1 MQRVHMESWANTV
14 LGDPVAASFVS
25 GIGVHWC
32 VVIIGA
38 RNDWCPNAHPSKPL
52 ADGSALSKCAS
63 PSPWGCYTFYFAQSV
78 TRRSP
83 SPAHPGTYNSAP
95 GTLYPWSTALRY
107 AAIEDKLDVFGL
119 LSATHEKFPEP
130 FILGTEACEGFL
142 PWSQGVYPGD
152 WPRAETYAHDVIGD
166 VNNWA
171 GGWTDWNILLDMK
184 GGPNWAGNVVDAPV
198 IADTAGG
205 QAVYK
210 QPMFYYLGHI
220 TKFVP
225 PGSVRIGFQSSGVPV
240 LSAPMECATFLTPDN
255 KVVVVVLNR
264 DISDHEFAVHY
275 PGKGYINAHIPQRAM
290 QTYIFDAAKDTAV

>member
-1 MQRVHMESWANTV
+1 MSHMQPCSEFNPQLSSLRASQATRESKAWRE
-14 LGDPVAASFVS
+14 S
-25 GIGVHWC
+25 
-32 VVIIGA
+32 
-38 RNDWCPNAHPSKPL
+38 
-52 ADGSALSKCAS
+52 
-63 PSPWGCYTFYFAQSV
+63 
-78 TRRSP
+78 
-83 SPAHPGTYNSAP
+83 HPGESLHSSVRDKQTSR
-95 GTLYPWSTALRY
+95 ST
-107 AAIEDKLDVFGL
+107 L
-119 LSATHEKFPEP
+119 LSVNEESPLEP
-130 FILGTEACEGFL
+130 SLQKIPYPKHVMFILGTEACEGFL

-184 GGPNWAGNVVDAPV
+184 GGPNWAGNVVDAPI

-240 LSAPMECATFLTPDN
+240 LSAPMECATIIAGFSSATTLARSF
-255 KVVVVVLNR
+255 KW
-264 DISDHEFAVHY
+264 SS
-275 PGKGYINAHIPQRAM
+275 
-290 QTYIFDAAKDTAV
+290 